1 VQDHDQAKGPPQL
14 QNDRYKLS
22 EQVGSGTIADVWRA
36 TDTQAHD
43 EVAIKIMRA
52 EELDLED
59 VQRMAQE
66 VEILKKLHHPCIVRL
81 FGTGTTLA
89 GKPYV
94 IMEWVDGI
102 DLRARLKGDLQ
113 ITHEDAA
120 DIINQLCSALA
131 DGYEHGVVHRDLK
144 PENVLLCA
152 PEHLAVKVVDF
163 GMAKLLEPQAPEL
176 TFDSKVFGTPQYMA
190 PERVM
195 GDVVTGAADVY
206 SVAVI
211 AFEMLTGRRP
221 FDAQNPVEVMQMH
234 VTAPPPPLEVDLPA
248 AVERVVHAGLE
259 KKPSARPGAREF
271 AHQLT
276 AALGI

>member
-1 VQDHDQAKGPPQL
+1 MQDPNKSKGPPQL
-14 QNDRYKLS
+14 QNDRYQLT
-22 EQVGSGTIADVWRA
+22 EQVGAGTIADVWRA
-36 TDTQAHD
+36 RETQTQD

-81 FGTGTTLA
+81 FGTGTTA
-89 GKPYV
+89 SGKPYV
-94 IMEWVDGI
+94 IMEWVDGVT
-102 DLRARLKGDLQ
+102 LREQLKQTPLPPHQD
-113 ITHEDAA
+113 TA

-131 DGYEHGVVHRDLK
+131 DGYEHEVVHRDVK

-163 GMAKLLEPQAPEL
+163 GMAKLLEPQAPVL

-234 VTAPPPPLEVDLPA
+234 ASTPPPPLDGDLPA
-248 AVERVVHAGLE
+248 EVERVVHEGLD
-259 KKPSARPGAREF
+259 KKPSARPDAREF
-271 AHQLT
+271 AHQL
-276 AALGI
+276 AEALGL